1 MKKYTA
7 KIDKRN
13 FILFSENNIEI
24 GRIVS
29 VSKII
34 YSDFYIML
42 SSKKYEIKT
51 AGFLSNNLELFDL
64 DRVIYF
70 TDLAKNMIIR
80 SGNTKIFTYKFG
92 NKNRLFHKG
101 TLLIEIKREKKW
113 FKDPVYHVQV
123 DDLVEDLLTLLFL
136 FHSDR
141 DFNTI
146 NEGGD

>member
-13 FILFSENNIEI
+13 FILFSENNLEI

-29 VSKII
+29 VSKIV
-34 YSDFYIML
+34 YSDFYIIF

-51 AGFLSNNLELFDL
+51 VNFFNSNLELFDL

-80 SGNTKIFTYKFG
+80 SGNTKIYTYKFG
-92 NKNRLFHKG
+92 KKNRLFDKG
-101 TLLIEIKREKKW
+101 TLIIEIKREKKW
-113 FKDPVYHVQV
+113 FKDPVYHVEV
-123 DDLVEDLLTLLFL
+123 DDSVEDLLALLFL

-146 NEGGD
+146 NGGGD